1 MGLPDHRMPV
11 TRPADGP
18 PPLPNHPAHAQWDGG
33 LRPVLI
39 AIAVILVGVVLAYRF
54 AVPALANAAARYVPA
69 AAVEAMGKLTLA
81 ALESRS
87 QESAVSAARRD
98 AVVRRFA
105 SLRLPPD
112 IAASAYD
119 IVFRRSDVIGAN
131 ALALPSGTILVTDG
145 LVQLASQD
153 EEILAVLAHEAGH
166 VQHRHGLRLLFQS
179 SFARAG
185 LSWLLG
191 DVSAL
196 AAQVSGTVLDARY
209 SRDFEREADRFA
221 IALLDENGISREYF
235 ARILRRLEE
244 EAARR
249 GMGGGGSLLAY
260 LSSHPVT
267 DERIQAI
274 QTGSAP

>member
-1 MGLPDHRMPV
+1 MTLSRHRLPV

-18 PPLPNHPAHAQWDGG
+18 PPLPNHPAPAEWDGG

-39 AIAVILVGVVLAYRF
+39 VIGVLLVGVVLAYRV

-69 AAVEAMGKLTLA
+69 AAVEAMSKVSFA
-81 ALESRS
+81 VLERQF
-87 QESAVSAARRD
+87 QESGVAPARRE
-98 AVVRRFA
+98 AVVRRF
-105 SLRLPPD
+105 SGLRLPPG
-112 IAASAYD
+112 AAAAAYD
-119 IVFRRSDVIGAN
+119 IVFRRSEAIGAN
-131 ALALPSGTILVTDG
+131 ALALPSGTIVVTDG
-145 LVQLASQD
+145 LVQLAAGD

-196 AAQVSGTVLDARY
+196 AAQVSGTVLDAKY

-221 IALLDENGISREYF
+221 LALLDENGISRDHF

-249 GMGGGGSLLAY
+249 GMGGSGSLLAY

-267 DERIQAI
+267 DERIEAI
-274 QTGSAP
+274 QTDPAP